1 MFKQLRRKFI
11 IITMVLTGTILIGV
25 LGSTLWTTYT
35 TQRDLV
41 QEQLDRSIENDLDEM
56 PLMGGK
62 GPEKDGLRANMLVIA
77 LDVSSDG
84 VILQTSRSPIIVNSS
99 VLADVVDVALASEV
113 DQGRI
118 DDLHVAWCR
127 AWKNISTLRIVI
139 VDTSA
144 MDSALTEQIWADL
157 RIIVIALLINFFVV
171 WWLSGWALEPVAR
184 AWEDQR
190 RFVSDASHELKTPLA
205 VILANTDILVHDD
218 QIPSDSQRWIESTQ
232 EEAEHMKSLVN
243 ELLELARA
251 DESASGGATSA
262 LHKEQ
267 VDFSELV
274 DSAALEFD
282 AVAFERGCMLESK
295 ITPEISLMGDRVWL
309 SRLVRILIDNACKYA
324 AVGTTVEVNLSKTA
338 NHARLTVVNQ
348 GNPIEP
354 EDLPHVF
361 ERFYR
366 SDKVRTRGTGGF
378 GLGLA
383 IAKSIVDAHGG
394 KISVT
399 SNEVEGT
406 CFTACCELPS

>member
-11 IITMVLTGTILIGV
+11 VITMVLTGTILIGV

-41 QEQLDRSIENDLDEM
+41 QEQLDRSIDNDLDEM

-62 GPEKDGLRANMLVIA
+62 GPERDGLRANMLVIA

-171 WWLSGWALEPVAR
+171 WWLSGWALKPVAR

-205 VILANTDILVHDD
+205 VILANTDILVHDEK
-218 QIPSDSQRWIESTQ
+218 IPPESQRWIESTQ

-262 LHKEQ
+262 LHREQ

-406 CFTACCELPS
+406 CFTVVL

>member
-11 IITMVLTGTILIGV
+11 VITMVLTGTILIGV

-41 QEQLDRSIENDLDEM
+41 QEQLDRSIDNDLDEM
-56 PLMGGK
+56 PLMGGR

-218 QIPSDSQRWIESTQ
+218 KIPSESQRWIESTQ

-251 DESASGGATSA
+251 DESASGGTTSA

-282 AVAFERGCMLESK
+282 AVAFERGCMLESE
-295 ITPEISLMGDRVWL
+295 ITPDISLMGDRVWL

-324 AVGTTVEVNLSKTA
+324 AVGTTVEVNLSKTT
-338 NHARLTVVNQ
+338 NHARLTVINQ

-406 CFTACCELPS
+406 CFTVVL

>member
-406 CFTACCELPS
+406 CFTVVL

>member
-11 IITMVLTGTILIGV
+11 VITMVLTGTILIGV

-41 QEQLDRSIENDLDEM
+41 QEQLDRSIDNDLDEM
-56 PLMGGK
+56 PLMGGR

-171 WWLSGWALEPVAR
+171 WWLSSWALEPVAR

-218 QIPSDSQRWIESTQ
+218 KIPSESQRWIESTQ

-251 DESASGGATSA
+251 DESASGGTTSA

-282 AVAFERGCMLESK
+282 AVAFERGCMLESE
-295 ITPEISLMGDRVWL
+295 ITPDISLMGDRVWL

-338 NHARLTVVNQ
+338 SHARLTVINQ

-399 SNEVEGT
+399 SNEIEGT
-406 CFTACCELPS
+406 CFTVVL

>member
-11 IITMVLTGTILIGV
+11 VITMVLTGTILIGV

-41 QEQLDRSIENDLDEM
+41 QEQLDRSIDNDLDEM

-205 VILANTDILVHDD
+205 VILANTDILVHDEK
-218 QIPSDSQRWIESTQ
+218 IPPESQRWIESTQ

-406 CFTACCELPS
+406 CFTVVL

>member
-41 QEQLDRSIENDLDEM
+41 QEQLDRSIDNDLDEM

-218 QIPSDSQRWIESTQ
+218 KIPSESQRWIESTQ

-251 DESASGGATSA
+251 DESASGGTTSA

-282 AVAFERGCMLESK
+282 AVAFERGCMLESE
-295 ITPEISLMGDRVWL
+295 ITPDISLMGDRVWL

-324 AVGTTVEVNLSKTA
+324 AVGTTVEVNLSKTT
-338 NHARLTVVNQ
+338 NHARLTVINQ

-399 SNEVEGT
+399 SNEVDGT
-406 CFTACCELPS
+406 CFTVVL